1 MNEKTEKDGTG
12 KLQNS
17 ADIAKT
23 ADSTAATCA
32 QTSAD
37 AAADRVQNHPCSG
50 RPPPRCSDRP
60 VRSALHDLPISEYIG
75 DHLSFFR
82 CRNLVLFLL
91 LYRKVQ
97 GSIRQRQSAKEAYQG
112 ASVWGGRIFAR
123 YLRVFNS

>member
-12 KLQNS
+12 KLQSS
-17 ADIAKT
+17 AGIAKT
-23 ADSTAATCA
+23 ESSTAATCA

-37 AAADRVQNHPCSG
+37 ADRASRTIPAAASRRLG
-50 RPPPRCSDRP
+50 AATAL
-60 VRSALHDLPISEYIG
+60 VRLALHDLPISEYIG

>member
-1 MNEKTEKDGTG
+1 MNEKTEKAGTG
-12 KLQNS
+12 KLQS
-17 ADIAKT
+17 GTGIAKT
-23 ADSTAATCA
+23 EGSTAATCA

-37 AAADRVQNHPCSG
+37 ADRASRTIPAAASRRLG
-50 RPPPRCSDRP
+50 AATALRL
-60 VRSALHDLPISEYIG
+60 ALHDLPISEYIG

>member
-17 ADIAKT
+17 AGIAKT
-23 ADSTAATCA
+23 ES
-32 QTSAD
+32 S
-37 AAADRVQNHPCSG
+37 
-50 RPPPRCSDRP
+50 P
-60 VRSALHDLPISEYIG
+60 VRLALHDLPISEYIG
-75 DHLSFFR
+75 DYLSFFR

>member
-1 MNEKTEKDGTG
+1 MNEKTEKAGTG
-12 KLQNS
+12 KLQSS
-17 ADIAKT
+17 AGIAKT
-23 ADSTAATCA
+23 EGSTAATCA

-37 AAADRVQNHPCSG
+37 ADRASRTIPAAAS
-50 RPPPRCSDRP
+50 P
-60 VRSALHDLPISEYIG
+60 VRLALHDLPISEYIG

-123 YLRVFNS
+123 YLRVFNG

>member
-17 ADIAKT
+17 AGIAKT
-23 ADSTAATCA
+23 ESSTAATCA

-37 AAADRVQNHPCSG
+37 ADRASCGQ
-50 RPPPRCSDRP
+50 PPSWCSDRT
-60 VRSALHDLPISEYIG
+60 VRLALHDLPISEYIG

>member
-1 MNEKTEKDGTG
+1 MNEKTEKAGTG
-12 KLQNS
+12 KLQS
-17 ADIAKT
+17 GTGIAKT
-23 ADSTAATCA
+23 EGSTAATCA

-37 AAADRVQNHPCSG
+37 ADRASRTIPAAAAAALVQ
-50 RPPPRCSDRP
+50 RPPCTPCFT
-60 VRSALHDLPISEYIG
+60 RSAYIG
-75 DHLSFFR
+75 IHRGSPILFS
-82 CRNLVLFLL
+82 LQEPVLFLL

>member
-1 MNEKTEKDGTG
+1 MNEKIEKDGTE
-12 KLQNS
+12 KLQSS
-17 ADIAKT
+17 AGIAKT
-23 ADSTAATCA
+23 EGSTAATCA

-37 AAADRVQNHPCSG
+37 ADRASRTIPAAASRRLG
-50 RPPPRCSDRP
+50 AAT
-60 VRSALHDLPISEYIG
+60 ALYALL
-75 DHLSFFR
+75 HLSFFR

-112 ASVWGGRIFAR
+112 ASIWGGRIFAR